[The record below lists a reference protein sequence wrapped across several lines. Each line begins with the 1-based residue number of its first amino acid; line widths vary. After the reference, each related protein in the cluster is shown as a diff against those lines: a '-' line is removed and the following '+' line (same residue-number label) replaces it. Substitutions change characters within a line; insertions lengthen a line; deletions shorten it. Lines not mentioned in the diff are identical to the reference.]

1 MRPVEI
7 LRFFL
12 QTGWI
17 AKIVLVTLLLF
28 SLASWSVILAK
39 WRELSAAKRV
49 SDRFLRVFRK
59 ASRLNEAAEAVPQHR
74 ASPLAA
80 LFQAGYTELEA
91 NIRAARRNQGP
102 EATLRVRSLD
112 GVSRAL
118 ERAIGSEQ
126 ERLQRALPLLATT
139 ASVTPFIGLFGTVWG
154 IMNTFMA
161 IGATGSTSIVTV
173 APGIAEAL
181 VNTAAG
187 LAAAIPAVIAYNHLL
202 AHVRHIRRRMD
213 DFALEFLNL
222 VERNFT

>member
-74 ASPLAA
+74 ASP
-80 LFQAGYTELEA
+80 
-91 NIRAARRNQGP
+91 
-102 EATLRVRSLD
+102 S
-112 GVSRAL
+112 
-118 ERAIGSEQ
+118 
-126 ERLQRALPLLATT
+126 
-139 ASVTPFIGLFGTVWG
+139 
-154 IMNTFMA
+154 
-161 IGATGSTSIVTV
+161 
-173 APGIAEAL
+173 
-181 VNTAAG
+181 
-187 LAAAIPAVIAYNHLL
+187 
-202 AHVRHIRRRMD
+202 
-213 DFALEFLNL
+213 
-222 VERNFT
+222 